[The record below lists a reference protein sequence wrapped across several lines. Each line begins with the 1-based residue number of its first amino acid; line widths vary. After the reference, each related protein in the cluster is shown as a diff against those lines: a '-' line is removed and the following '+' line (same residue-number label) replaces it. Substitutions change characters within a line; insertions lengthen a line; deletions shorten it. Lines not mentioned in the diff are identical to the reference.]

1 MATCTLTPITKKA
14 DLIPLH
20 QFCNVVLYAIIA
32 IISVIMVIGK
42 LLFGFVLGSI
52 TSTLANADSQ
62 KVQYDEKVQAVKVT
76 VRISDLFCS
85 SCPSNEIAL

>member
-1 MATCTLTPITKKA
+1 M
-14 DLIPLH
+14 
-20 QFCNVVLYAIIA
+20 VV
-32 IISVIMVIGK
+32 GK

-76 VRISDLFCS
+76 VRISDRFCS
-85 SCPSNEIAL
+85 SFAFEDSFVNRNVVD